1 MPEPVR
7 IRRKFGRFEY
17 DPVTGTYAVAIAVL
31 AAVVLGSLA
40 YTYQGSPRM
49 DDKAAVKQGVTIPN
63 PTQLDPAI
71 VTGSGTAR

>member
-7 IRRKFGRFEY
+7 FRRKFGRFEY
-17 DPVTGTYAVAIAVL
+17 DPVTGTYAVAVAVL

-49 DDKAAVKQGVTIPN
+49 DDKAAVEQGVTIPN
-63 PTQLDPAI
+63 PTQLNPAAT
-71 VTGSGTAR
+71 TGSTAR